1 MRKRYEFWKCI
12 MTPMTLMIIN
22 DFLKLRQIEYIVR
35 QGARSTGVH
44 SALNTAE
51 LARLIYD
58 IMTFYGIWLH
68 PTSNNNQE
76 DPINIKYFILYAS
89 HGLINILSFIFSQEF
104 DSINFLNFTVI
115 SYWAD
120 HFGFNSCPKPR
131 NMSFIISQHIP
142 LKVILSCDMLPAG
155 LM

>member
-35 QGARSTGVH
+35 QGAGSTGVH

-58 IMTFYGIWLH
+58 IMTFYGI
-68 PTSNNNQE
+68 
-76 DPINIKYFILYAS
+76 
-89 HGLINILSFIFSQEF
+89 
-104 DSINFLNFTVI
+104 
-115 SYWAD
+115 
-120 HFGFNSCPKPR
+120 
-131 NMSFIISQHIP
+131 
-142 LKVILSCDMLPAG
+142 
-155 LM
+155 